1 MNSRISISL
10 DGKCELA
17 NHSYSAFSIQPLVE
31 LSGKVNLDNASFYL
45 VKKMIGKLNLE
56 QHKKD

>member
-17 NHSYSAFSIQPLVE
+17 NHSYAALSIQPQVD
-31 LSGKVNLDNASFYL
+31 LSGKVNSDDASFYF
-45 VKKMIGKLNLE
+45 G
-56 QHKKD
+56 

>member
-17 NHSYSAFSIQPLVE
+17 NHSYAAFSIQPLVD
-31 LSGKVNLDNASFYL
+31 LSGKENLNNASFYF
-45 VKKMIGKLNLE
+45 G
-56 QHKKD
+56 